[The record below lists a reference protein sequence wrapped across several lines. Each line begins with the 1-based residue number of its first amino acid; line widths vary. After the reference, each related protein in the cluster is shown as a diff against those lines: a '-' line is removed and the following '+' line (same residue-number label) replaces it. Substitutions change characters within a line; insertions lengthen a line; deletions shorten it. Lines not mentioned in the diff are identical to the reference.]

1 MEQTGNNFQSLPKL
15 RLMGLIS
22 PPRVMSVATETKL
35 KRSSRLIFV
44 VDDNRELTEMAEMV
58 LRAEGY
64 KCQAFCDPKDVVEI
78 FRSSSIRP
86 DLLLTD
92 YDMGSMNGLELIDH
106 CRAASP
112 KLKTLLLSG
121 TIEEKTVL
129 RHPVKV
135 DEFLSK
141 PYNPQQLMALVRS
154 LLPD

>member
-1 MEQTGNNFQSLPKL
+1 MSISSEHKPKK
-15 RLMGLIS
+15 S
-22 PPRVMSVATETKL
+22 PP
-35 KRSSRLIFV
+35 LIFV

-58 LRAEGY
+58 LKAEGY
-64 KCQAFCDPKDVVEI
+64 RCQGFCDPKEVVEI
-78 FRSSSIRP
+78 FRSSDIRP

-92 YDMGSMNGLELIDH
+92 YDMGSMNGLELIAH
-106 CRAASP
+106 CRKASP

-129 RHPVKV
+129 SQPVKV

-141 PYNPQQLMALVRS
+141 PYKPQQLMALVKS